1 MRETDVL
8 LWLSWTEGVGG
19 RTVQRLQ
26 ESFTDWREVW
36 EADAAALRAAGLRPQ
51 IVKALCRSRA
61 DFDPAAVRSRLR
73 GEGLRYV
80 SMADPEYP
88 ARLRQLFDPPA
99 GLFCRGEW
107 PATGERALAVVGPRT
122 PTVYGRSVAKKWV
135 CQLAE
140 RGLTIVSGL
149 ARGIDTAA
157 HEAAVAAGGQTVAV
171 LGSGLLRLY
180 PPENARLAERIAQGH
195 GIVVSEHHPLA
206 PGKPGHFPVRNRLIA
221 GLSQGVWVVE
231 AGERSGSL
239 ITADLALEQGCDVYA
254 LPGPVT
260 SPQSVGTN
268 RLLQQGAKLAAS
280 PDDIWEDYAGAFP
293 SVAPEISQQQILTIQ
308 SLSAEAERLLAA
320 MGWEPV
326 HVDQI
331 AARTGFLPGPLH
343 AELMKLQL
351 RGVIAA
357 VPGGRYARIDSTR

>member
-1 MRETDVL
+1 MRDADVL
-8 LWLSWTEGVGG
+8 LWLSWTPGVGG

-26 ESFTDWREVW
+26 ECFTDWREVW
-36 EADAAALRAAGLRPQ
+36 EADHGALRAAGVRPQ
-51 IVKALCRSRA
+51 IVKELCRSRT
-61 DFDPAAVRSRLR
+61 DFDPAEVRSRLQ
-73 GEGLRYV
+73 GEGIRYF
-80 SMADPEYP
+80 SMADREYP
-88 ARLRQLFDPPA
+88 ASLRHLFDPPA
-99 GLFCRGEW
+99 GLFGRGEW

-122 PTVYGRSVAKKWV
+122 PTVYGRTVAKKWV
-135 CQLAE
+135 GELAE

-149 ARGIDTAA
+149 ARGIDTVA
-157 HEAAVAAGGQTVAV
+157 HEAAVTAGGQTVAV

-180 PPENARLAERIAQGH
+180 PPENARLAERIASGH
-195 GIVVSEHHPLA
+195 GLVVSEYHPLT

-280 PDDIWEDYAGAFP
+280 PNDIWEDYAGAIP
-293 SVAPEISQQQILTIQ
+293 SVFPASSQGQILPVPPL
-308 SLSAEAERLLAA
+308 SSAEERLLDA
-320 MGWEPV
+320 MGWEAV
-326 HVDQI
+326 HLDLI
-331 AARTGFLPGPLH
+331 AARTGFSPGPLY

-357 VPGGRYARIDSTR
+357 VPGGRFARIDSTR